1 MQGSRPGGRL
11 LCTSTLRTTSSWRPS
26 SWRHPS
32 SSRPSSRLSFS
43 WPWYDLQYW
52 SGTPV
57 RSPGG
62 SAGERPRTTR
72 VLGRFVMRSYCA
84 HEYSDVRFCDFRYG
98 TIECVGLLR
107 DETNSVWRNLYAIGD
122 EFHQTASLK
131 LVKLK
136 SRTLIGGT
144 TIARPGPPASL
155 ALTRSGRPIA
165 SRLFSM

>member
-1 MQGSRPGGRL
+1 MQRSRPGGRL
-11 LCTSTLRTTSSWRPS
+11 LCTCSYELLLLGGLLLGATLLLRGLLRGFLFHGHGTISSTGVEHPCDPPVDRRASDRAPRGYSADSLCARTARTNTLTFGFV
-26 SWRHPS
+26 
-32 SSRPSSRLSFS
+32 RLPLS
-43 WPWYDLQYW
+43 
-52 SGTPV
+52 
-57 RSPGG
+57 
-62 SAGERPRTTR
+62 
-72 VLGRFVMRSYCA
+72 
-84 HEYSDVRFCDFRYG
+84 

-107 DETNSVWRNLYAIGD
+107 DETNSVWQNLYALRD

-144 TIARPGPPASL
+144 TMASPGPPASL